1 MIGELDHLLR
11 TAFDVTP
18 LSPLTGLYA
27 LLGVVVSLVVWR
39 PLVRATSWAS
49 VPTLLALLALTL
61 VLALTLAP
69 AATDITS
76 DSSGCYLGGRHLR
89 SRLLQIRTD
98 PESLLNLVL
107 FVPLGLFA
115 VLALRRI
122 WLPTL
127 LVLVLPAVIELAQ
140 LRIPGRECSGI
151 DYLTNAAGGLAGVLL
166 GALTLWL
173 LRRRGLPAG

>member
-1 MIGELDHLLR
+1 MIGELDHILR

-27 LLGVVVSLVVWR
+27 LLGVIVSLVVWR
-39 PLVRATSWAS
+39 PLVRMTGWAS
-49 VPTLLALLALTL
+49 VPTLLALLALAA

-69 AATDITS
+69 APADLAT

-115 VLALRRI
+115 VMAVRRF
-122 WLPTL
+122 WGPTL
-127 LVLVLPAVIELAQ
+127 LVLVLPAVIELTQ

-151 DYLTNAAGGLAGVLL
+151 DYLTNAAGGLTGVLL
-166 GALTLWL
+166 GAVVLWL
-173 LRRRGLPAG
+173 IRRRGVPSG

>member
-1 MIGELDHLLR
+1 MIGELDHILR

-27 LLGVVVSLVVWR
+27 LLGVVLSLLVWR
-39 PLVRATSWAS
+39 PLAHATGWAP
-49 VPTLLALLALTL
+49 VPTLFALLALTL

-69 AATDITS
+69 APADLAS
-76 DSSGCYLGGRHLR
+76 DSSGCYFGSHHLR

-107 FVPLGLFA
+107 FVPLGLLA
-115 VLALRRI
+115 VLAVRRV
-122 WLPTL
+122 WPPTL

-151 DYLTNAAGGLAGVLL
+151 DYLTNVAGGLVGVLL
-166 GALTLWL
+166 GWL
-173 LRRRGLPAG
+173 LLRVARRRARSTL